1 MLIRC
6 LKIKNCLILFGMR
19 LSCNLCILI
28 LIFLGI
34 CGGVYAFSGF
44 NLLLFICFSN
54 NIFYRSLLAIGLVSA
69 LFTVYALL
77 VFKPFRGLK

>member
-1 MLIRC
+1 
-6 LKIKNCLILFGMR
+6 MR

-44 NLLLFICFSN
+44 DLLLFLCFYSTPV
-54 NIFYRSLLAIGLVSA
+54 YRSILAIGLVAA

-77 VFKPFRGLK
+77 VFRPFKGLK